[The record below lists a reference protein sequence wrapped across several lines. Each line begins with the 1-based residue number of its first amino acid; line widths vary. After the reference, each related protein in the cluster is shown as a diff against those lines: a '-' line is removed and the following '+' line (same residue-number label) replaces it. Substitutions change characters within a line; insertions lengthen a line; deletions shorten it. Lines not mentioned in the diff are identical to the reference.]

1 MPDYALFGGVLRSEL
16 TFPQFRPITAT
27 TPTWTLQIRRERT
40 PLGDAELLGDF
51 DAVVRRL
58 QIYRRGAGY
67 RVQYSDV
74 LGYFDISASGAEIIW
89 CPDGEADAELIE
101 LARFAVIGRILPMA
115 LHSSGVLCLHASAVV
130 VGEQAIAFLAPSTYG
145 KSTLAMAC
153 ARSGGRLLA
162 DDALPIFPDPP
173 VTAGPGVHS
182 VRLRDDSAERFG
194 GDEISDVRGRGGK
207 LVVELLPGEQVALDR
222 VPLGALYLLQPVA
235 AMTDGSAVHRRPTPP
250 IPAALSVVSHLK
262 LGAEL
267 GKADSAVN
275 FDRAVRVTRSVP
287 VYTLSVVRD
296 LDRLGEVVAQLTRW
310 HSESSTLCA
319 NAASA

>member
-1 MPDYALFGGVLRSEL
+1 MPDYALFGGYLRSEL
-16 TFPQFRPITAT
+16 TFPQFRPVDVS
-27 TPTWTLQIRRERT
+27 TPTWTLRIDRT
-40 PLGDAELLGDF
+40 RTTLGDAELLGDF

-67 RVQYSDV
+67 RIQYSDA
-74 LGYFDISASGAEIIW
+74 LGYFDISANGGEITW
-89 CPDGEADAELIE
+89 CPDGEGDVE

-130 VGEQAIAFLAPSTYG
+130 VGDQAVAFLAPSTYG

-162 DDALPIFPDPP
+162 DDALPIYPGPP
-173 VTAGPGVHS
+173 VMAGPGVHN

-194 GDEISDVRGRGGK
+194 GDEISGERGRGGK
-207 LVVELLPGEQVALDR
+207 LVVELMPGEQVAFDR

-235 AMTDGSAVHRRPTPP
+235 SITDGSAVRRTATPAV
-250 IPAALSVVSHLK
+250 PAALSVVSHLK
-262 LGAEL
+262 LGSEL

-275 FDRAVRVTRSVP
+275 FDRAVRVTRNVP

-296 LDRLGEVVAQLTRW
+296 LDRIGEVVAQLAKW
-310 HSESSTLCA
+310 HSESTTLCA
-319 NAASA
+319 DVVSV